1 MAKYLLILTAL
12 AEAITGAALLA
23 MPSVVTSLLF
33 GVSLESPGPVVVAHV
48 AGAALLAIAFAC
60 WLVREEGQ
68 APAGRAV
75 IKTMLLY
82 NLTVGAVLTHT
93 GLVLGITGIGLW
105 PAVVAHG
112 MLAVWCIA
120 SLRRA

>member
-12 AEAITGAALLA
+12 AEAATGTALLA
-23 MPSVVTSLLF
+23 VPSVVTSLLF
-33 GVSLESPGPVVVAHV
+33 GAPLESSGAVAAAHV
-48 AGAALLAIAFAC
+48 AGAALLAIGFAC

-75 IKTMLLY
+75 IKSMLLY
-82 NLTVGAVLTHT
+82 NLAVGAVLTHA
-93 GLVLGITGIGLW
+93 GLVLGIIGIGLW

-112 MLAVWCIA
+112 VLAVWCIA
-120 SLRRA
+120 ILRRA